1 MCPTGEPCLNLTT
14 LRSLHFSTVH
24 FFTFV
29 TDFFMF
35 SVLNEDGK
43 IQMKA
48 LHADT
53 LLRVNFVYSQKR
65 YGKSQRTLKFPL
77 PF

>member
-1 MCPTGEPCLNLTT
+1 
-14 LRSLHFSTVH
+14 
-24 FFTFV
+24 
-29 TDFFMF
+29 MF